1 MSGNN
6 GLAGDALSRVALKE
20 KGGTLCLKKRLLLMS
35 VINPWLR
42 KGQVELYCVTFL
54 IIMIVTDAWAMV

>member
-1 MSGNN
+1 
-6 GLAGDALSRVALKE
+6 
-20 KGGTLCLKKRLLLMS
+20 MS